1 MNKVA
6 HWIESFRLRTLP
18 LSLSGVIL
26 ASLLAYSHNKFN
38 TYTCIFAIVTT
49 LFLQILSNLAND
61 LGDSLKGTDNQDRKG
76 PERAVQSGKISVKE
90 MKIMIGI
97 FTLLSMISGLLLIR
111 FSFGEIFSF
120 QGKVMIGLGALSV
133 IAAIKYTLGK
143 KAYGYIGLGDIF
155 VYIFF
160 GLVSVMGTYYL
171 HSLEFPLLMLLPAS
185 SIGLLAVGVLN
196 MNNIR
201 DIRNDKE
208 SGKRTIPV
216 IIGEKNAKRYH
227 FIIILLALIFL
238 LIYTIVEFKS
248 IYNFTYIIG
257 FIPIYMHLKQVVI
270 YSEERLD
277 KQLKIVALS
286 TLLISLLF
294 GISQMI

>member
-6 HWIESFRLRTLP
+6 LWIHSFRLRTLP

-26 ASLLAYSHNKFN
+26 ASLLAYSNNVFN
-38 TYTCIFAIVTT
+38 TYTAIFSITTT

-61 LGDSLKGTDNQDRKG
+61 LGDFLKGTDNKNRKG
-76 PERAVQSGKISVKE
+76 PERAVQSGSISIKE
-90 MKIMIGI
+90 MGIMICI
-97 FTLLSMISGLLLIR
+97 FTALSIISGLLLIKY
-111 FSFGEIFSF
+111 SFGAIFSP
-120 QGKVMIGLGALSV
+120 QGITMICIGALAV

-143 KAYGYIGLGDIF
+143 KAYGYVGLGDLF

-171 HSLEFPLLMLLPAS
+171 HSLSIPLLLLLPAS
-185 SIGLLAVGVLN
+185 SVGLLAVGVLN

-201 DIRNDKE
+201 DIRNDKT
-208 SGKRTIPV
+208 SGKKTIPV

-227 FIIILLALIFL
+227 FAIILLAFIFL
-238 LIYTIVEFKS
+238 FIYTAIEYKS
-248 IYNFTYIIG
+248 IYNFIYIIG
-257 FIPIYMHLKQVVI
+257 FAPIYLHLKQVVI
-270 YSEERLD
+270 YSEESLD

-286 TLLISLLF
+286 TLLISLLY
-294 GISQMI
+294 GLGQLA

>member
-1 MNKVA
+1 MNKTA
-6 HWIESFRLRTLP
+6 HWIHSFRLRTLP

-38 TYTCIFAIVTT
+38 TYTCIFAVTTT

-61 LGDSLKGTDNQDRKG
+61 LGDSLKGTDNHNRKG

-90 MKIMIGI
+90 MKMMIAI
-97 FTLLSMISGLLLIR
+97 FTLLSMTSGLLLIR
-111 FSFGEIFSF
+111 FSFGEIFSP
-120 QGKVMIGLGALSV
+120 QGKIMIGLGALSV
-133 IAAIKYTLGK
+133 IAALKYTLGK

-155 VYIFF
+155 VFIFF

-171 HSLEFPLLMLLPAS
+171 HSTEFPLQILLPAS
-185 SIGLLAVGVLN
+185 SVGLLAVGVLN

-201 DIRNDKE
+201 DIKNDKE

-216 IIGEKNAKRYH
+216 IIGERRAKIYH
-227 FIIILLALIFL
+227 FLVILSALILLLA
-238 LIYTIVEFKS
+238 YTVINYKS

-270 YSEERLD
+270 YSEEKLD